1 MNKPN
6 KIEMGLLR
14 FLIARFKSKSPAGYE
29 LLAKV
34 CGFASS
40 VMLAYIIVYDQ
51 HLLPLR
57 YAAVEAQVDN
67 YCIVLGAALSA
78 LGLGAAS
85 TTTDPALMSG
95 KAKQNVLDE
104 AVADGTHVA
113 TGATHS

>member
-1 MNKPN
+1 MKKPN
-6 KIEMGLLR
+6 RLEMGLLK
-14 FLIARFKSKSPAGYE
+14 FLVARFKSKSPAGYA

-40 VMLAYIIVYDQ
+40 AMLAYIIVYNQ
-51 HLLPLR
+51 NLLPLK
-57 YAAVEAQVDN
+57 YVAIETQIDN

-85 TTTDPALMSG
+85 TTTAPALMSD

-113 TGATHS
+113 TRN

>member
-6 KIEMGLLR
+6 KLEMGLLR
-14 FLIARFKSKSPAGYE
+14 FVIARFKSKSPAGYA

-40 VMLAYIIVYDQ
+40 AMLAYIIIYNQ
-51 HLLPLR
+51 GLLPLK
-57 YAAVEAQVDN
+57 YAAIEAQADN

-85 TTTDPALMSG
+85 TTTDPALMSDR
-95 KAKQNVLDE
+95 AKQNVLDQ
-104 AVADGTHVA
+104 AVADGTHMA
-113 TGATHS
+113 TGEAHS